1 MSKIYKY
8 DDMEKLSQK
17 IKKIKKKK
25 YLEEI
30 RDIII
35 TNNPKLNIT
44 ENSYGIY
51 LCFNELTN
59 DTFIKL
65 EKYVKKCLEIE
76 DVKKNNSEFNFINS
90 LQSDNNN
97 EEKKQNNNFFDNNS
111 RLKFSNKEKNLLKKK
126 LYDNALKINS
136 EVNNYEKN
144 YLNSITLSAT
154 EPIDNIDCT
163 NTKNNTDNINNT
175 NNTDNTDNTNNTDI
189 KNDNTGVIKEDKN
202 LKIFLKKNKKS

>member
-17 IKKIKKKK
+17 IKKLKKKK

-65 EKYVKKCLEIE
+65 EKYVKKCLELE
-76 DVKKNNSEFNFINS
+76 EVKKNNSDFNFINS
-90 LQSDNNN
+90 FQSDKN
-97 EEKKQNNNFFDNNS
+97 EEKKNHNNFFDTNS
-111 RLKFSNKEKNLLKKK
+111 RLKFSNKEKNLLKKR
-126 LYDNALKINS
+126 LYDKALKINS
-136 EVNNYEKN
+136 EINDCEKN
-144 YLNSITLSAT
+144 YLNSITLST
-154 EPIDNIDCT
+154 SETIDKNDKNDKNDKIDKMDT
-163 NTKNNTDNINNT
+163 VNTCDMTDTNNT
-175 NNTDNTDNTNNTDI
+175 NDTNDTI
-189 KNDNTGVIKEDKN
+189 EILKEDQN

>member
-17 IKKIKKKK
+17 IKKLKKKK

-65 EKYVKKCLEIE
+65 EKYVRKCLDIE
-76 DVKKNNSEFNFINS
+76 EVKKNNSDFNFINS
-90 LQSDNNN
+90 FQSDKND
-97 EEKKQNNNFFDNNS
+97 EKKPNNNFFDTNF
-111 RLKFSNKEKNLLKKK
+111 RIKKK
-126 LYDNALKINS
+126 IYS
-136 EVNNYEKN
+136 
-144 YLNSITLSAT
+144 
-154 EPIDNIDCT
+154 
-163 NTKNNTDNINNT
+163 
-175 NNTDNTDNTNNTDI
+175 
-189 KNDNTGVIKEDKN
+189 KNDYTIKR
-202 LKIFLKKNKKS
+202 

>member
-1 MSKIYKY
+1 MTKIYKY

-17 IKKIKKKK
+17 IKKIKKKI

-35 TNNPKLNIT
+35 NNNPKLNIT

-65 EKYVKKCLEIE
+65 EKYVKKCLDVEE
-76 DVKKNNSEFNFINS
+76 VKKNNSEFNFINS
-90 LQSDNNN
+90 FQSDKN
-97 EEKKQNNNFFDNNS
+97 EEKKLNNNFFDTTT
-111 RLKFSNKEKNLLKKK
+111 RLKFSNKEKNLLKKR
-126 LYDNALKINS
+126 LYDKALQINS
-136 EVNNYEKN
+136 EMNDCEKN
-144 YLNSITLSAT
+144 YLNSITLST
-154 EPIDNIDCT
+154 TSETIDKID
-163 NTKNNTDNINNT
+163 KTDTVDMTDT
-175 NNTDNTDNTNNTDI
+175 NNTAEI
-189 KNDNTGVIKEDKN
+189 IKEDQN